1 MDLVDAFFDHAAA
14 LVDPQRPSKTEQIDF
29 RRAVSAA
36 YYAVFHLLTMTA
48 AEHWAVKNDRHRFAR
63 LFEHNRIKT
72 ASVSLPNRLKER
84 LGDVPSEQDRKT
96 TDALTFIAG
105 EFIALQQ
112 DRHSADYDNSK
123 VWSYTEVENAI
134 TRAQILYL
142 KWNTVRNTPMAQSY
156 LLDMMGGR

>member
-14 LVDPQRPSKTEQIDF
+14 LVDPQQPSKTEQIDF

-48 AEHWAVKNDRHRFAR
+48 AEHWVVKNDRHRFAR
-63 LFEHNRIKT
+63 LFEHNKIKT
-72 ASVSLPNRLKER
+72 ASVNLPNRLKER
-84 LGDVPSEQDRKT
+84 LGNLPSEQDRKIA
-96 TDALTFIAG
+96 DALTFIAG

-134 TRAQILYL
+134 TRAQVLYL

-156 LLDMMGGR
+156 LLDMMGRP